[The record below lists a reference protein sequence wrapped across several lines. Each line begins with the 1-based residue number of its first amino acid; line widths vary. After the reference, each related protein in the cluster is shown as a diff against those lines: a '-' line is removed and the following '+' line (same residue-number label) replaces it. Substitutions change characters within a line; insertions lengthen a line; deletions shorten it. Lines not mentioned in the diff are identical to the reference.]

1 MYDFEIMKLN
11 VKWPDIVHST
21 YCIEYGKWSQVE
33 DRFILKGITIRL
45 LWAVLQMTKQLH
57 SIFFS

>member
-45 LWAVLQMTKQLH
+45 LWAVLQMTK
-57 SIFFS
+57 